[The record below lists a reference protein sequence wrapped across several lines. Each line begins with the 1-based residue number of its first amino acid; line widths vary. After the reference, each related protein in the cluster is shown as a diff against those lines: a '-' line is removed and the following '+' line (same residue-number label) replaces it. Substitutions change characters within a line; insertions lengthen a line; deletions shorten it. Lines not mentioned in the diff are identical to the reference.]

1 MASQA
6 IDTYDRQQS
15 MYMIMTNVEYCWS
28 VVARLLPGGG
38 YRTAAGMLGLLLY
51 RRKRT
56 NIRYLHGNIIVIY
69 WTLTRQCM
77 ISTWWAR
84 TRPATRASPRRR
96 AAARRAAPPR
106 QQPGNIASLQLRLCV
121 LCLKEALSLF
131 SVSPRV
137 CRGLCPR
144 SPCPSRSRW
153 RPAGWRWRWRLQELI
168 SAEDRGHS
176 TLQASDSP
184 SWCRTMSMS

>member
-1 MASQA
+1 
-6 IDTYDRQQS
+6 
-15 MYMIMTNVEYCWS
+15 MYTIMTNVEYCWS
-28 VVARLLPGGG
+28 VVARVLPGGG

-121 LCLKEALSLF
+121 LCLKEALTVFCFPPSLLR
-131 SVSPRV
+131 SVSSESVSEYESLASSRLAVEVATARV
-137 CRGLCPR
+137 DQWRG
-144 SPCPSRSRW
+144 
-153 RPAGWRWRWRLQELI
+153 Q
-168 SAEDRGHS
+168 
-176 TLQASDSP
+176 
-184 SWCRTMSMS
+184 RTRCTPG